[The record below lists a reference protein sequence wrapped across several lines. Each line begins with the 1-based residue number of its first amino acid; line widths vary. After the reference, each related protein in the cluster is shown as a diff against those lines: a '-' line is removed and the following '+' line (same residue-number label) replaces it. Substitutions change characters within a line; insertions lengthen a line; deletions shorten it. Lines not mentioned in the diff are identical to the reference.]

1 MHFVMNTFFTSL
13 RLSLRLRNAAVATT
27 LLLAGSATVV
37 QAQQVSPQMRFLSQ
51 MTEMEALLSR
61 GNTTDAQNLLTAA
74 LESMT
79 TQYAKLK
86 AEGSPKTMDAQ
97 KLYSEVAALKG
108 DLVKNQ
114 KKIVDNMKSFVAMY

>member
-1 MHFVMNTFFTSL
+1 MKNFFASL
-13 RLSLRLRNAAVATT
+13 RLSISLRNAAVATT

-51 MTEMEALLSR
+51 MTEMEAVLSR
-61 GNTTDAQNLLTAA
+61 GRTADAQNLLNAA
-74 LESMT
+74 LESMN

-97 KLYSEVAALKG
+97 KLYSEVFSLKG

-114 KKIVDNMKSFVAMY
+114 KKIVANMKSFVSMY